1 MLRIKSALD
10 EYFQDNVIDCLKAG
24 GAVRRFTGVDSVGS
38 SSFVSG
44 IGPLLNLQ
52 LGTTLLIL
60 SFWSLALLTLMQ
72 ALESSVLLFDGDL
85 KVFECQTPNSK
96 LFLIILNLV

>member
-1 MLRIKSALD
+1 M
-10 EYFQDNVIDCLKAG
+10 
-24 GAVRRFTGVDSVGS
+24 RRFTGVGSVGS
-38 SSFVSG
+38 SSFGSG

-60 SFWSLALLTLMQ
+60 PFWNLALLTLMQ
-72 ALESSVLLFDGDL
+72 VLESSVLLFDGDL